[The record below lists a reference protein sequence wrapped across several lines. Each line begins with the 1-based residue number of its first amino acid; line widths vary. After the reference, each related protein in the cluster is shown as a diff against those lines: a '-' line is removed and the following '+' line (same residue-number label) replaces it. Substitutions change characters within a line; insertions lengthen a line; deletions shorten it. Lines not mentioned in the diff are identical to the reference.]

1 MRRKDREIDPALALE
16 SACGAEYGV
25 IATYGENGFPYAIP
39 FHFACC
45 NGKIY
50 LHCTVGESH
59 LRDNISRCPEVCFT
73 TVNSTELLPSKFSA
87 KYESTVIFGVASEV
101 ADAQEKR
108 EALTLLIE
116 KYSSGFYHSGLEYI
130 ERALNQTAV
139 ICIDIDHVT
148 GKVHK

>member
-1 MRRKDREIDPALALE
+1 MKRKDREIDPALALE
-16 SACGAEYGV
+16 SACGAEYGI

-73 TVNSTELLPSKFSA
+73 TVNSTELLPDKFSA
-87 KYESTVIFGVASEV
+87 KYESTVIFGMASEV
-101 ADAQEKR
+101 ADATEKR
-108 EALTLLIE
+108 TALTELIK
-116 KYSSGFYHSGLEYI
+116 KYSPDFYESGLEYI
-130 ERALNQTAV
+130 ERDINRTTV
-139 ICIDIDHVT
+139 IGIEIMHVT
-148 GKVHK
+148 GKAHR